1 MWLKNT
7 STFSPGL
14 SGVEGVYD
22 AEQFVTRHMK
32 SLVVLAA
39 SVVLVQQPQAV
50 TIDVRARS
58 IQPGE
63 AVLLTI
69 TTAETA
75 GALHVR
81 AFNRDWTPWRA
92 GLREWRV
99 LIGIDLDR
107 VPGDY
112 DVTVRADSS
121 GGVRRGVKKLSVSS
135 KAFAT
140 RKLTV
145 DEAFVTPPADVQ
157 PRIAREAAELER
169 LWGASTGAPRWTGP
183 FAKPV
188 PHDANSAFGTRSV
201 FNDQPR
207 SPHSGADF
215 ASPAGTVVTAPAAG
229 RVVLATDLYFSG
241 QTVIIDHG
249 AGLLS
254 LFAHLSAIDVKPGT
268 DVAAGDALGE
278 VGATGRVTVAHL
290 HWATRL
296 GAARV
301 DPLSILFVLRVQR

>member
-1 MWLKNT
+1 M
-7 STFSPGL
+7 
-14 SGVEGVYD
+14 VYD
-22 AEQFVTRHMK
+22 AKRLVTRHMK
-32 SLVVLAA
+32 ALVVLAA
-39 SVVLVQQPQAV
+39 SVWLVQQPQAV

-58 IQPGE
+58 LQPGE

-69 TTAETA
+69 TTPDTA

-81 AFNRDWTPWRA
+81 AFDRDWIAWRA

-99 LIGIDLDR
+99 LVGIDLDQA
-107 VPGDY
+107 PGDY
-112 DVTVRADSS
+112 DVTVRADTS
-121 GGVRRGVKKLSVSS
+121 GGVRRGLKKLSVSA

-145 DEAFVTPPADVQ
+145 DEAFVTPPVDVQ

-169 LWGASTGAPRWTGP
+169 LWSSSTGAPRWIAP
-183 FAKPV
+183 FGKPV
-188 PHDANSAFGTRSV
+188 PHDANSAFGTRSI

-215 ASPAGTVVTAPAAG
+215 ASPAGTVVVAPAAG

-254 LFAHLSAIDVKPGT
+254 LFAHLSATDVKAGT
-268 DVAAGDALGE
+268 DVAAGAALGK
-278 VGATGRVTVAHL
+278 VGATGRVTGAHL

-296 GAARV
+296 GTTRV
-301 DPLSILFVLRVQR
+301 DPLSIIFVLATPSRIAHDG